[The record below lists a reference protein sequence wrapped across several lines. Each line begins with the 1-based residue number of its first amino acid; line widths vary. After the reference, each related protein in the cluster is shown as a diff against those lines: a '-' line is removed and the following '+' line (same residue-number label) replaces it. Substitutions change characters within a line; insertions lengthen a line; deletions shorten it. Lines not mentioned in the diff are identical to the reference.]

1 MKHQRGVVLLMCLV
15 LSLLLGVLAASALR
29 DALLE
34 TRLSGHL
41 LRSVQA
47 FEQAEAALLEA
58 ATQLPERLPECQGC
72 LPPARPHALDGPW
85 QRNASGYFMV
95 QNLGITA
102 RAAHVPEG
110 ESVRLF
116 RITVVSEHLAARQVL
131 EAVYAVAT
139 NGAGEPRRVL
149 WRQRFEEG

>member
-1 MKHQRGVVLLMCLV
+1 MKHQRGVVMLMCLV
-15 LSLLLGVLAASALR
+15 LSLLLGMLAASALR

-58 ATQLPERLPECQGC
+58 ASQLPDSLPECEGC
-72 LPPARPHALDGPW
+72 LPPPRPHALDGPW
-85 QRNASGYFMV
+85 QRNACGYFMV
-95 QNLGITA
+95 QNLGLTE
-102 RAAHVPEG
+102 RAAHVPAG

-116 RITVVSEHLAARQVL
+116 RITVVSEQRAARQVL
-131 EAVYAVAT
+131 EAVYAVAASGI
-139 NGAGEPRRVL
+139 GAPRRIL
-149 WRQRFEEG
+149 WRQRFKEG